1 MRRTRS
7 YERVRRILN
16 NPEKIMAKKSKQ
28 KDEKRIKEQ
37 TPLNA
42 PWISMRYG
50 IIIITI
56 TSIAMAVL
64 TAWEVIPTKGVTQ
77 GLLYGILFGGLI
89 WLIFLGFILFRRL
102 FH

>member
-1 MRRTRS
+1 
-7 YERVRRILN
+7 VRRILN
-16 NPEKIMAKKSKQ
+16 NLEAIVAKKSKR
-28 KDEKRIKEQ
+28 KDEKQVTEK

-42 PWISMRYG
+42 PWISMRNG

-89 WLIFLGFILFRRL
+89 WIIFFGFILFRRL

>member
-1 MRRTRS
+1 MRRARS
-7 YERVRRILN
+7 CERVRRILN
-16 NPEKIMAKKSKQ
+16 NPEAIVAKKSKRQ
-28 KDEKRIKEQ
+28 DEKQITEK

-42 PWISMRYG
+42 PWISKRNG
-50 IIIITI
+50 VIIITI